1 MNNRLFLEHFRKDLF
16 LNSDGVAEKLR
27 FCCEVM
33 VNVCVCERSLF
44 SDGEEAAI
52 TSALIFKIFTKG
64 EIHQR

>member
-1 MNNRLFLEHFRKDLF
+1 MFF

-52 TSALIFKIFTKG
+52 TAALVFKIFTKC
-64 EIHQR
+64 EILL